1 MTSLGCGLVRCY
13 CIAVRSYPAGTVLFN
28 KANQTDWLSLDLVL
42 FFFFLFFSLHAPI
55 YSGILKPD
63 HWCIHLGSCHPD
75 VVIAGWRKRRSRK
88 EAQKWGRKTIELK
101 RLFRTDVQ
109 VETVTRIK
117 CLIFF
122 AACGRLIYAC
132 LGFPEQHAVIEL
144 ILPYHGHH
152 YFTEILESFSVEL
165 GTRSLCGS
173 YTKRKHAGPF

>member
-42 FFFFLFFSLHAPI
+42 FFFFLPPCTNLFWHFKTWSLMH
-55 YSGILKPD
+55 SSWQLSSR
-63 HWCIHLGSCHPD
+63 CCHS
-75 VVIAGWRKRRSRK
+75 RMTETEKSKRSTEVREK
-88 EAQKWGRKTIELK
+88 NNWVKKII
-101 RLFRTDVQ
+101 Q
-109 VETVTRIK
+109 VETVSRIK